1 MFLFSLRGRPAA
13 AAVGVEVQAAEEE
26 RGEGSEEVEAE
37 EAGVEEPDRERWE
50 VVVAGEEA
58 ANCGGSVRHE
68 WDASLPWAK
77 FVLKN

>member
-1 MFLFSLRGRPAA
+1 MEAE
-13 AAVGVEVQAAEEE
+13 GVEVQAGGRESAEEE
-26 RGEGSEEVEAE
+26 RGEGGEEVEAE

-68 WDASLPWAK
+68 WQG
-77 FVLKN
+77 NG